1 MTARAKTVGVVETI
15 FEDREGWLNGRLGNI
30 GGSSLKDVVNL
41 RDGKTKAGIWR
52 IAAESI
58 IGSAAIAEDD
68 LTSAQILARGHE
80 LEVQAIRRF
89 EEATGKKARKGL
101 VIWSREDD
109 KRMTV
114 SPDAPLGKGMTEAF
128 EAKCLLS
135 PKHLEALYTRSIP
148 DNTAG
153 YDEQKLQ
160 YFIANPKLKTLYWGF
175 FHPDFP
181 AGLDFLY
188 LTFTREEL
196 AADIERY
203 LELERDATAK
213 IREIVNAVT
222 LYSPAEVAK
231 INAVKEELLATSKEE
246 QKAGLD
252 RVYKTI
258 MDNQHSV

>member
-1 MTARAKTVGVVETI
+1 MTRAKAPGVVETI
-15 FEDREGWLNGRLGNI
+15 FESREAWLNGRLGNI
-30 GGSSLKDVVNL
+30 GGSSLGKVVNL

-80 LEVQAIRRF
+80 FEVKAVERF
-89 EEATGKKARKGL
+89 EQATGKKARKGL

-109 KRMTV
+109 KRITV

-135 PKHLEALYTRSIP
+135 PKHLEALYTRAIP
-148 DNTAG
+148 DNTSG

-175 FHPDFP
+175 YHPDFP
-181 AGLDFLY
+181 AGLDFFY
-188 LTFTREEL
+188 LTFTRAEL
-196 AADIERY
+196 AEEIDRY
-203 LELERDATAK
+203 LALERQATAK

-222 LYSPAEVAK
+222 LYSPEEVAAT
-231 INAVKEELLATSKEE
+231 NAVKEELLATTEIE
-246 QKAGLD
+246 RKAGLD
-252 RVYKTI
+252 RVHAQMKA
-258 MDNQHSV
+258 NELAL